1 MKPIVLVNAS
11 AGTAIGF
18 AEEDLP
24 KRIEHLFGDAGVTAE
39 VRRVEPGALMD
50 ALKEAKRA
58 DRPVII
64 AGGDGSVSAAIQLF
78 AGTGTPLGVLPF
90 GTYNLLGRDLGM
102 STEYEPAIMQLAC
115 AEERLID
122 LGKVGRR
129 YFHTLGGFGFF
140 SRVAR
145 QRAEVRKTV
154 PSKLIGAA
162 VAAVRSFTRGGSL
175 DVVVDGGNGPEEFR
189 TPAILIT
196 NNLMATD
203 TWRRP
208 RLDAGMF
215 EINVV
220 RGDIPFALL
229 RGGFAAMTGSW
240 RESGDIA
247 TWTAPSLTLSFR
259 RPRVFLS
266 LDGEVLRPRTPLR
279 FEIAPK
285 TLTVLAPLMPA
296 TDGYA
301 AVESTPP
308 IAGTAA

>member
-11 AGTAIGF
+11 AGTVLQFDG
-18 AEEDLP
+18 EDLP
-24 KRIEHLFGDAGVTAE
+24 ARIGSLFAEAGVTAD
-39 VRRVEPGALMD
+39 VRRVGPGTLMGAL
-50 ALKEAKRA
+50 ENAKRA
-58 DRPVII
+58 DRPVIV
-64 AGGDGSVSAAIQLF
+64 AGGDGSVSAAVQLF

-102 STEYEPAIMQLAC
+102 STEYEAAILQLAS
-115 AEERLID
+115 AEERRVD

-129 YFHTLGGFGFF
+129 YFHTLAGFGFF

-145 QRAEVRKTV
+145 QRAEVRKSV
-154 PSKLIGAA
+154 SSKVVGAA
-162 VAAVRSFTRGGSL
+162 VAAVRSLTRSGSL
-175 DVVVDGGNGPEEFR
+175 DVVIDGGRGPEEYR

-196 NNLMATD
+196 NNLMESD

-208 RLDAGMF
+208 RLDSGMF

-220 RGDIPFALL
+220 RGEIPFALL

-240 RESGDIA
+240 RESADIA
-247 TWTAPSLTLSFR
+247 TWSTPAVTLSFR

-266 LDGEVLRPRTPLR
+266 LDGEVKRPRTPLR

-285 TLTVLAPLMPA
+285 TLTVLAPPTTEEASGPL
-296 TDGYA
+296 
-301 AVESTPP
+301 VES
-308 IAGTAA
+308 AVA

>member
-11 AGTAIGF
+11 AGTALQFG
-18 AEEDLP
+18 EDLP
-24 KRIEHLFGDAGVTAE
+24 QRIESLFSEGGVTAD
-39 VRRVEPGALMD
+39 VRRVGPGSLIEALQS
-50 ALKEAKRA
+50 AKRA
-58 DRPVII
+58 DRPVIV

-102 STEYEPAIMQLAC
+102 STEFEEAVRQLAS
-115 AEERLID
+115 AEERRID

-129 YFHTLGGFGFF
+129 YFHTLAGFGFF

-145 QRAEVRKTV
+145 QRAEVRKSIQ
-154 PSKLIGAA
+154 SKVIGAA
-162 VAAVRSFTRGGSL
+162 VAAVRSLTRGGSL
-175 DVVVDGGNGPEEFR
+175 DVVIEGGRGPEELR

-196 NNLMATD
+196 NNLLAGD

-208 RLDAGMF
+208 RLDAGVF

-220 RGDIPFALL
+220 RGEVPFALL

-240 RESGDIA
+240 RESGEIA
-247 TWTAPSLTLSFR
+247 TWTAPALTLSFR

-266 LDGEVLRPRTPLR
+266 LDGEVKRPRTPLH

-285 TLTVLAPLMPA
+285 ALTVLGPA
-296 TDGYA
+296 A
-301 AVESTPP
+301 AEDAAGPEVET
-308 IAGTAA
+308 TAA

>member
-11 AGTAIGF
+11 AGTVLQF
-18 AEEDLP
+18 DPTTLP
-24 KRIEHLFGDAGVTAE
+24 GRIEALFSDAGVSAD
-39 VRRVEPGALMD
+39 VRRVEAGSLMLAL
-50 ALKEAKRA
+50 ESAKRA
-58 DRPVII
+58 DRPVIV
-64 AGGDGSVSAAIQLF
+64 AGGDGSVSAAVQIF

-102 STEYEPAIMQLAC
+102 STEYEEAVRQLASG
-115 AEERLID
+115 EERKID

-129 YFHTLGGFGFF
+129 YFHTLGGLGFF

-145 QRAEVRKTV
+145 QRAEVRKSV
-154 PSKLIGAA
+154 PSKVIGAA

-175 DVVVDGGNGPEEFR
+175 DVMIEGGRGPEEFR

-196 NNLMATD
+196 NNLLEAE
-203 TWRRP
+203 TWRRR
-208 RLDAGMF
+208 RLDTGLF

-220 RGDIPFALL
+220 RGDVPFALL
-229 RGGFAAMTGSW
+229 RGGVAAMTGLW

-247 TWTAPSLTLSFR
+247 TWSTPALTLSFR

-266 LDGEVLRPRTPLR
+266 LDGEVKRPRTPLR

-285 TLTVLAPLMPA
+285 VLTVLAPATPA
-296 TDGYA
+296 EASGLVPESA
-301 AVESTPP
+301 AV
-308 IAGTAA
+308 